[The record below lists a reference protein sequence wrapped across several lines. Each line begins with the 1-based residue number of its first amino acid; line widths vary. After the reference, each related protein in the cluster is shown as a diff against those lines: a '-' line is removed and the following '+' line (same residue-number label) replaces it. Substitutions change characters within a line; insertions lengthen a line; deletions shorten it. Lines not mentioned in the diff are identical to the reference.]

1 MPKVFPEFFL
11 SEVCMVKK
19 VLSLLLLA
27 VLCFSLT
34 ACNGEPFVGID
45 SSALEPFVIGGIGPL
60 TEEGG
65 AYGAS
70 VFRGAQLA
78 VEEINATGG
87 VNGFR
92 LVLNFQDSKADPKT
106 AETLYNKLMDN
117 DMKVLLESGDTPE
130 VSGLSDRVSKDGLLT
145 LTAAADSSVLLEG
158 GNRFR
163 ICPSHTRMGTLM
175 ANFIA
180 DQRLA
185 QKVLLLT
192 EASTETK
199 KEQTTAFS
207 DTFLGRGGTVDVYPI
222 SEADLADFSNVLNL
236 LQNSPWEMIYLD
248 LSPAVAQEFLDAYQW
263 DGGVS
268 EKKIVG
274 NRALEGI
281 LENSKRPERWEGA
294 FVATSFVPND
304 ESVVI
309 QNFVASYTEAYKIAP
324 DRYAADGYDAVYAV
338 AEALK
343 KAGIT
348 PDNVDN
354 ADFNKKM
361 VSAMTKITVNGVGGA
376 TSWTTDGETT
386 RPAYVKVIKNG
397 EYANF
402 IKESAGT

>member
-1 MPKVFPEFFL
+1 M
-11 SEVCMVKK
+11 KK
-19 VLSLLLLA
+19 VLSLLLLI
-27 VLCFSLT
+27 VLSLSLT
-34 ACNGEPFVGID
+34 ACNGVPFVGID

-92 LVLNFQDSKADPKT
+92 LVLNFQDSKGDPKT
-106 AETLYNKLMDN
+106 AETLYDKLIKN
-117 DMKVLLESGDTPE
+117 DMKVLLEGGETAE

-145 LTAAADSSVLLEG
+145 LTAAADSSVLLEE

-163 ICPSHTRMGTLM
+163 ICPSHARMGTLM

-192 EASTETK
+192 DTGTT
-199 KEQTTAFS
+199 EQTAAFS
-207 DTFLGRGGTVDVYPI
+207 DTFLGRGGNLDVYPI
-222 SEADLADFSNVLNL
+222 SEGGLADFSDL
-236 LQNSPWEMIYLD
+236 LSLLERSSWDLIYLD
-248 LSPAVAQEFLDAYQW
+248 CSSAVAQDFLDAYQW
-263 DGGVS
+263 DGRVS
-268 EKKIVG
+268 DTKIMGANV
-274 NRALEGI
+274 LEG
-281 LENSKRPERWEGA
+281 LVENSKTPERWNGA
-294 FVATSFVPND
+294 LVATSFVAT
-304 ESVVI
+304 EELVLV
-309 QNFVASYTEAYKIAP
+309 QNFVASYTEKYKSAP
-324 DRYAADGYDAVYAV
+324 DRYAADGYDAVYAI

-343 KAGIT
+343 KAGMT
-348 PDNVDN
+348 PENVDS

-361 VSAMTKITVNGVGGA
+361 VAAMTKITVNGVGGA

-386 RPAYVKVIKNG
+386 RPARMKVVDRG
-397 EYANF
+397 DSSDF
-402 IKESAGT
+402 TKE